1 MSRFYPMLEEG
12 SIHVLSKF
20 RVIHSFGTYR
30 ATRNKFMISFCRQ
43 TQICIL
49 QDYGILI
56 PKYKFHYTAFS
67 DLPSLSTNKTYLT
80 DIVGIV
86 KEIYPL
92 ELTANGQKSCPRR
105 SLKLIDESN
114 AELKATL
121 WNKLAVELE
130 SKLQNQDPNN
140 MVMIVT
146 GVVINTFRGQFSAS
160 ASTGSKVYINIE
172 DTRVLEL
179 SHRHT
184 DSETELQVIATPV
197 YFSPSQTNLM
207 KFEIT
212 TLMELIYFEDP
223 KTAEVYH
230 FLCQVKII
238 GILEQK
244 WRYHGCPYCNK
255 KTMESGNTYWCRQC
269 NREVLAENKYRIT
282 LDVEDRTTVSTF
294 VVFGKEAENL
304 IKVSAQEVS
313 RTIEYNNE
321 REIFLEIIKSIIGKT
336 IKVQVKLTKYNFEE
350 GNESFIVTKLIE
362 AIEGSAASSN
372 PCMPTSLS
380 LHLRSGSIKGGQSP
394 MFPTTDIISIGDGR
408 KKGDTFEAAEPSFPK
423 VTCIDQIRVK
433 SKKKRSKAMTKS
445 KLVSRSRSGRGEA
458 SFRRSEAV
466 SRRWKTVSVC
476 DALGSFG

>member
-1 MSRFYPMLEEG
+1 MGFWEGVNGHGSSQFKMEVGVYTAIKDLNIKSKEVTIKARVTNIWENINIKTKEYYGLYIILLDESDTLIQGSIHVNEMSRFHPMLEEG

-43 TQICIL
+43 TQIRIL
-49 QDYGILI
+49 QDYEILI

-172 DTRVLEL
+172 DSRVLEL
-179 SHRHT
+179 SHR
-184 DSETELQVIATPV
+184 
-197 YFSPSQTNLM
+197 
-207 KFEIT
+207 
-212 TLMELIYFEDP
+212 
-223 KTAEVYH
+223 
-230 FLCQVKII
+230 
-238 GILEQK
+238 
-244 WRYHGCPYCNK
+244 
-255 KTMESGNTYWCRQC
+255 
-269 NREVLAENKYRIT
+269 
-282 LDVEDRTTVSTF
+282 
-294 VVFGKEAENL
+294 
-304 IKVSAQEVS
+304 
-313 RTIEYNNE
+313 
-321 REIFLEIIKSIIGKT
+321 
-336 IKVQVKLTKYNFEE
+336 
-350 GNESFIVTKLIE
+350 
-362 AIEGSAASSN
+362 
-372 PCMPTSLS
+372 
-380 LHLRSGSIKGGQSP
+380 
-394 MFPTTDIISIGDGR
+394 
-408 KKGDTFEAAEPSFPK
+408 
-423 VTCIDQIRVK
+423 
-433 SKKKRSKAMTKS
+433 
-445 KLVSRSRSGRGEA
+445 
-458 SFRRSEAV
+458 
-466 SRRWKTVSVC
+466 
-476 DALGSFG
+476 